1 MTMDPVDLK
10 SRFQELSGVS
20 DDGLVQLLET
30 TTVVCP
36 AAGDTIIA
44 AGAGSDTMYFICDGS
59 VRVSLESAD
68 ECSILGDFG
77 RGQWIGEMGMLK
89 PARASAS
96 VVAREDC
103 VLLALSHD
111 GFAALR
117 RRSPAL
123 TSVLLQMLC
132 RDLSA
137 RLHATIGFIDTRNSE
152 DATEA
157 TTLRSKMLIE
167 IARNLLG
174 IAARTGA

>member
-1 MTMDPVDLK
+1 MSMNPEDLK
-10 SRFQELSGVS
+10 RRFQGLSEVS
-20 DDGLVQLLET
+20 DDALDLLLEA

-36 AAGDTIIA
+36 AAGDTVIA
-44 AGAGSDTMYFICDGS
+44 VGAGSDTMYFICDGS

-77 RGQWIGEMGMLK
+77 RGQWIGEMGMLQ

-103 VLLALSHD
+103 VLLGLSHD
-111 GFAALR
+111 GFVVLR

-137 RLHATIGFIDTRNSE
+137 RLHATIGFIDTRSSE
-152 DATEA
+152 DAKEA
-157 TTLRSKMLIE
+157 TTLRSRTLIE